1 MGRPWCVGLIVAAV
15 ACSAAANTYA
25 ADDPPLRIAIVA
37 DPGTERWQNQIAED
51 LRSRGFEVVITDP
64 GGGDERE
71 CASSATLRL
80 GAVAVMRLKHHEE
93 LIEVWVS
100 GSPDMPARMREAVA
114 PVASTDR
121 AYGDAVVQAVELMR
135 ASLIQVRRQMAAKAK
150 AAESHAPEPIPEV
163 APAPRKP
170 ESYSSLAVSAGVGP
184 LLASGGSTPAFGMPL
199 DIRLALSPT
208 WGVDLLGFVPLRK
221 GWLQE
226 PEATARVSPVLI
238 GAGASATPWR
248 GSILVPHIG
257 ASVQAA
263 LLDLSA
269 EARPG
274 FVGGAER
281 RYAIVPALRAGILVR
296 MTDAFGLRLEGWG
309 GAAVPQ
315 TNVRF
320 VDRKVGSWG
329 PVVGS
334 VALMVEVRAW

>member
-1 MGRPWCVGLIVAAV
+1 MGRRWCVARVVAAL
-15 ACSAAANTYA
+15 ACAAAAHALA
-25 ADDPPLRIAIVA
+25 ADEPPLRIAIVA
-37 DPGTERWQNQIAED
+37 DPGTERWQNQLAED

-64 GGGDERE
+64 AGGDEHE
-71 CASSATLRL
+71 CTSIATLRL
-80 GAVAVMRLKHHEE
+80 GAVALMRLKQHEE

-114 PVASTDR
+114 PVAATDR

-135 ASLIQVRRQMAAKAK
+135 ASLIQVRRQLAAKTK
-150 AAESHAPEPIPEV
+150 TAEPRAPEPIAEA
-163 APAPRKP
+163 APFPRQP
-170 ESYSSLAVSAGVGP
+170 DSYSSLAVSAGAGP
-184 LLASGGSTPAFGMPL
+184 LLASGGSSRAFGIPL
-199 DIRLALSPT
+199 DIRLAMSPS

-226 PEATARVSPVLI
+226 PEATARVAPLLL
-238 GAGASATPWR
+238 GAGASVTPWT
-248 GSILVPHIG
+248 GTILVPHLG

-263 LLDLSA
+263 LLDFSA

-274 FVGGAER
+274 FVGGAQR
-281 RYAIVPALRAGILVR
+281 RYAVVAALRAGVLVR
-296 MTDAFGLRLEGWG
+296 MTGAFGLRLEGWA

-334 VALMVEVRAW
+334 VALMGEVRAW